1 MSFVAPS
8 SSHAQASLPT
18 SFAAALRNAAA
29 ASKPTPLRTGAQA
42 APVPVPAAEGQS
54 PRPNSSASASAFD
67 KPAAQAQPHERR
79 CEDCGKKNPKYH
91 ERGDATCRQ
100 RWCGPCQR
108 RNHPTAIKAR
118 TPREC
123 ESPLR
128 HFTSSPPGRWRA
140 DVARRSP
147 AAQGPKQRVSVG
159 RHAQSA
165 LLRVLDSHAVS
176 GEERPPLRAASQVPE
191 LRLRRPTQIVRCLPV
206 LSCWVVAAGGAYGD
220 EARQAASLR
229 RRRRALGCGG
239 RQETTAARLN
249 V

>member
-1 MSFVAPS
+1 MSFVAPSS

-128 HFTSSPPGRWRA
+128 HFTPSPPGRWRA

-147 AAQGPKQRVSVG
+147 VQQRKDRSSVFRWAATHNPPCCAYWIVTRCPAKRDHPCERLHKCQNCGFVDQHKSFAACPFCPAGWWQQAVPTETKPAKRQASGAGGGPSD
-159 RHAQSA
+159 A
-165 LLRVLDSHAVS
+165 
-176 GEERPPLRAASQVPE
+176 
-191 LRLRRPTQIVRCLPV
+191 
-206 LSCWVVAAGGAYGD
+206 AAGK
-220 EARQAASLR
+220 RQRPHA
-229 RRRRALGCGG
+229 
-239 RQETTAARLN
+239 
-249 V
+249 

>member
-1 MSFVAPS
+1 MSFVAPSS

-29 ASKPTPLRTGAQA
+29 ASKPTPLRTGAQS

-108 RNHPTAIKAR
+108 RNHPTAVKAR

-123 ESPLR
+123 ESRFPR
-128 HFTSSPPGRWRA
+128 FTSSPPGRWRA
-140 DVARRSP
+140 DVAVRSQCSSARTEAACFGGPPRTIRP
-147 AAQGPKQRVSVG
+147 AARTG
-159 RHAQSA
+159 
-165 LLRVLDSHAVS
+165 
-176 GEERPPLRAASQVPE
+176 
-191 LRLRRPTQIVRCLPV
+191 
-206 LSCWVVAAGGAYGD
+206 
-220 EARQAASLR
+220 
-229 RRRRALGCGG
+229 
-239 RQETTAARLN
+239 
-249 V
+249 

>member
-1 MSFVAPS
+1 MSFVAPSS

-54 PRPNSSASASAFD
+54 PRPSSSASASAFD
-67 KPAAQAQPHERR
+67 KPAAQPHERR

-108 RNHPTAIKAR
+108 RNHPTAVKAR

-128 HFTSSPPGRWRA
+128 HFTSG
-140 DVARRSP
+140 
-147 AAQGPKQRVSVG
+147 QKTLSV
-159 RHAQSA
+159 
-165 LLRVLDSHAVS
+165 L
-176 GEERPPLRAASQVPE
+176 
-191 LRLRRPTQIVRCLPV
+191 
-206 LSCWVVAAGGAYGD
+206 
-220 EARQAASLR
+220 
-229 RRRRALGCGG
+229 
-239 RQETTAARLN
+239 
-249 V
+249 